1 MFDVT
6 SANATVAIS
15 VEGLFSTTLQNF
27 SADSAW
33 TSDTIQ
39 SAETR
44 MGVDGFMVAGYT
56 PQIKTLTINLEPSS
70 PSLSFLQ
77 LLRQAQE
84 ANMKPYRVQVVVSIP
99 SIKKRFT
106 FSEGVLQSFKDLADG
121 NTTLGQTQ
129 WVFHFEGLA
138 VEGL

>member
-15 VEGLFSTTLQNF
+15 VEELFSTTLQNF

-33 TSDTIQ
+33 TSDTVQ

-44 MGVDGFMVAGYT
+44 MGVDGIMVAGYT

-84 ANMKPYRVQVVVSIP
+84 ANLKPYRVQVVVSIP
-99 SIKKRFT
+99 SVKKRFT

-121 NTTLGQTQ
+121 NTILGTTQ